1 MPNEN
6 NISWEAPE
14 FKDYQKNPAWYA
26 TLIII
31 AGLIVAYEIFQQ
43 DWFGAVSIA
52 IIAGFIFGF
61 ARQKP
66 NIIPIVIDSK
76 GISVNN
82 VEVPYTTM
90 KHFWIVEDA
99 NHRTLNIETN
109 AYINR
114 TVIVELENQ
123 DRELIREIL
132 KTKVSEHESAE
143 PTFAQKIMHR
153 IGF

>member
-1 MPNEN
+1 MTNEN
-6 NISWEAPE
+6 TISWEAPE

-66 NIIPIVIDSK
+66 SIVPIIIDAK
-76 GISVNN
+76 GISVNKI
-82 VEVPYTTM
+82 EVPFTTM

-99 NHRTLNIETN
+99 NHHTLNIETN

-123 DRELIREIL
+123 DPQIIREIM
-132 KTKVSEHESAE
+132 KAKVTEHESVE
-143 PTFAQKIMHR
+143 PTIAQKIMHR